1 MIVTKRQRT
10 GQEEDVMTVLRKIIE
25 IDEELCNGCGQ
36 CVPACAEGAIQV
48 IDGKARLIK
57 EQYCDGLG
65 ACLGECPTGA
75 LKVIERKAEEFDEEA
90 VQEHLHT
97 REHDAHK
104 AETTMPCGCPSTQIQ
119 TFESPLVGRADKKP
133 DIHEITVSTLSH
145 WPVQIRLVP
154 PTAPFLKGAHLLV
167 AADCTP
173 LAYPRFHGDFLEGK
187 AVMMGCP
194 KFDDVQAYIQRFA
207 DIFKTAGIKDVT
219 VVVMEVPCCQG
230 LPVIIKKAMELAGK
244 SIPMEQITISRRGD
258 ILERERLVA

>member
-1 MIVTKRQRT
+1 MSVI
-10 GQEEDVMTVLRKIIE
+10 RKIIE

-36 CVPACAEGAIQV
+36 CVPECAEGAIQV
-48 IDGKARLIK
+48 IDGKARLVK
-57 EQYCDGLG
+57 DRYCDGLG

-75 LKVIERKAEEFDEEA
+75 LTIVEREADEFDEEA
-90 VQEHLHT
+90 VEEHLGV
-97 REHDAHK
+97 RMQDAKK
-104 AETTMPCGCPSTQIQ
+104 AEPTLACGCPSTQVQ
-119 TFESPLVGRADKKP
+119 SFKVTPSHHEDHRP
-133 DIHEITVSTLSH
+133 DTHDSFASNLSH

-173 LAYPRFHGDFLEGK
+173 VAYPHFHRDFLRGK
-187 AVMMGCP
+187 AVMVGCP
-194 KFDDVQAYIQRFA
+194 KFDNAQEYVQKFA
-207 DIFKTAGIKDVT
+207 DIFKTADIKGIT

-244 SIPMEQITISRRGD
+244 EIPLDQVIISTRGK